1 MVFAPGVSR
10 TTFLTSDRA
19 ETCDRI
25 KLVLQEEQAC
35 NKSDLTYEEI
45 VAIVDKFLE
54 YKCIY
59 K

>member
-10 TTFLTSDRA
+10 TKFLTSDRA

-25 KLVLQEEQAC
+25 KLVLQEEQTC
-35 NKSDLTYEEI
+35 KNSDLTYEEI

-54 YKCIY
+54 YKCIS